1 MDLPTKDQNKR
12 IYMLDGLSRSR
23 DDRARIS
30 VIQQAVA
37 YVFDI
42 PVDEISAPTRRS
54 ARASMARQVAMYL
67 AHVGLEMSLSR
78 VGLAFGRDR
87 TTAAY
92 ACHRV
97 EDRRDDPE
105 FDAKLDELET
115 CIRSMPEPVNA
126 QSQPELAA

>member
-1 MDLPTKDQNKR
+1 MVN
-12 IYMLDGLSRSR
+12 GLSRTR

-42 PVDEISAPTRRS
+42 HVDEINKPTRGS
-54 ARASMARQVAMYL
+54 AQASLARQVAMYL
-67 AHVGLEMSLSR
+67 AHVGLEMSLTR

-92 ACHRV
+92 ACHKV

-105 FDAKLDELET
+105 FDNKLDELEA
-115 CIRSMPEPVNA
+115 CIRSMPEPVVDRH
-126 QSQPELAA
+126 QTGLAA